1 MQSTMRIAR
10 RCTALLL
17 PRALPLGQ
25 TDRRID
31 GQTQRRFNM
40 PNLRP
45 GPQNLKIDRVI
56 LITPTWGQLFIGGI
70 GLHMIN
76 QYKKI

>member
-17 PRALPLGQ
+17 PRALPLGH

-45 GPQNLKIDRVI
+45 GPQNLEIDHVI
-56 LITPTWGQLFIGGI
+56 LITNTWGTVS
-70 GLHMIN
+70 HRKDRTSHDKPV
-76 QYKKI
+76 YKI